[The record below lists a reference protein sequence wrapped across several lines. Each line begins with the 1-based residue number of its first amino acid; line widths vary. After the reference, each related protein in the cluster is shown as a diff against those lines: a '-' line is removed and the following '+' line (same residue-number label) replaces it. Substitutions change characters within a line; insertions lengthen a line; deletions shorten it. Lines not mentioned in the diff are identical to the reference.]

1 MDNELF
7 VEHPHT
13 PPHLFK
19 PSSIYFVT
27 GTTALK
33 KPFLAVDLAKE
44 NFQNTLF
51 TRSRLLGWQLEA
63 WAILDNHYH
72 FMASAPT
79 DASTLT
85 RLIRVVHSSS
95 ANFIN
100 KLDKVQGRRVWYNY
114 WDSCITNETSYLAR
128 LHYVNMNPVK
138 HGLVE
143 KSEDYP
149 FSSYRWF
156 VETAETKF
164 QKMVFS
170 QPIDHIN
177 VHNNF

>member
-1 MDNELF
+1 MEKDEF
-7 VEHPHT
+7 VEHHHT

-19 PSSIYFVT
+19 PNCIYFVT
-27 GTTALK
+27 GTTASK
-33 KPFLAVDLAKE
+33 IPFLAADQAKE

-72 FMASAPT
+72 FVAHAP
-79 DASTLT
+79 DDVSTLT
-85 RLIRVVHSSS
+85 RLIRVIHSTS

-100 KLDKVQGRRVWYNY
+100 KLDKVQGRRIWYNY
-114 WDSCITNETSYLAR
+114 WDSCITSETSYLAR

-138 HGLVE
+138 HELVE
-143 KSEDYP
+143 SPENYS

-156 VETAETKF
+156 VQAAEPKF
-164 QKMVFS
+164 QQMVFS
-170 QPIDHIN
+170 QPIDQIN
-177 VHNNF
+177 VQDNF